1 MIVLN
6 DIELIT
12 CLRVLNLL
20 GNVNFYFSNLYMTKN
35 YLTVTEKQSLNVLS
49 EEEKIILFESGS
61 GFYSFY
67 NQLKTDECPIGL
79 PGMSS
84 VYYAK
89 ENNIPIATKCI
100 LTKRL
105 AEENGVLVYN
115 YEEMLKSINT
125 QQAQIDYINNMLS
138 LMENNQSN

>member
-12 CLRVLNLL
+12 CLKLLNMLKSAD
-20 GNVNFYFSNLYMTKN
+20 FYFSNLYMTKN
-35 YLTVTEKQSLNVLS
+35 YLTATERQSLNVLS
-49 EEEKIILFESGS
+49 GEEKIILFESGS
-61 GFYSFY
+61 NFYSFF
-67 NQLKTDECPIGL
+67 NELKTEQYPIGL

-89 ENNIPIATKCI
+89 ENNIPIVTECK

-105 AEENGVLVYN
+105 AEENGVVVYN
-115 YEEMLKSINT
+115 YEQILKSINI
-125 QQAQIDYINNMLS
+125 QQAQIDYINNMLIM
-138 LMENNQSN
+138 MENNRNI